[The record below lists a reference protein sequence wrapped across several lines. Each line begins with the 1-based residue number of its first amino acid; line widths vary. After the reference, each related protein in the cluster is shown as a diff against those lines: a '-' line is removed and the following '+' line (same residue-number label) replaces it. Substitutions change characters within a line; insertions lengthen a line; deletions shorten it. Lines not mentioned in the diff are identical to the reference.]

1 MKRPQDEEIEKL
13 RLLMQEAASDKD
25 LTDQRVVSLSEK
37 LDRLIYQ
44 FYKAETK
51 VSSSCHVS

>member
-37 LDRLIYQ
+37 LDLLIYE
-44 FYKAETK
+44 FYKSKKRVHRPAM
-51 VSSSCHVS
+51 

>member
-1 MKRPQDEEIEKL
+1 MKRSEDEEIEKL

-25 LTDQRVVSLSEK
+25 LTDQRVVRLSEK
-37 LDRLIYQ
+37 LDRLIYE

-51 VSSSCHVS
+51 VHRPAM